1 MTMITDILGKEI
13 ATTLLGRMSLLVQCY
28 GNDGQVD
35 DDDDD
40 DGDADDDDDN
50 NDEDYD
56 DGGDDEDDDDDED
69 ETALQW

>member
-1 MTMITDILGKEI
+1 MTMITDILGKQI

-35 DDDDD
+35 DDDD
-40 DGDADDDDDN
+40 ADDDN

>member
-28 GNDGQVD
+28 GNDGQV
-35 DDDDD
+35 DDDD

>member
-35 DDDDD
+35 DDDD
-40 DGDADDDDDN
+40 ADDDDDN

>member
-1 MTMITDILGKEI
+1 MTKITDMLGKEI
-13 ATTLLGRMSLLVQCY
+13 ATTLLGRMSLLVQRY

-35 DDDDD
+35 DDDD
-40 DGDADDDDDN
+40 ADDDDD